1 VLLLLTTAGD
11 GTSDRLAQR
20 LGNHIFRL
28 NFDQLPEYKIFFG
41 LNNWYVENPVGR
53 SISSEVATR
62 VLWWKAFGATPDG
75 YDKYLI
81 EESKYLSSASLCN
94 LESLTSGFSN
104 ILNLRFHI
112 LLTFV

>member
-1 VLLLLTTAGD
+1 MLLLLTTAGD

-53 SISSEVATR
+53 SISSDVATR

-81 EESKYLSSASLCN
+81 EESKYF
-94 LESLTSGFSN
+94 LEKFILGFEIKAQSKV
-104 ILNLRFHI
+104 IQLNFTIHLEK
-112 LLTFV
+112 